1 MKEGKDY
8 LLVEDDLHP
17 DQFLIQLTS
26 SGYAGIVY
34 RYGKVSII
42 EEKNQARLKFVYQIK
57 SVPDIL
63 NVSHAAL
70 EKDPVFKNHIGEIL
84 ADILSNNNCK
94 IGRPND

>member
-1 MKEGKDY
+1 MIEGKDY

-26 SGYAGIVY
+26 RGYAGIIY

-42 EEKNQARLKFVYQIK
+42 EEGHRARLKFIYDIQ
-57 SVPDIL
+57 SVPDSFTSDSNTL
-63 NVSHAAL
+63 
-70 EKDPVFKNHIGEIL
+70 KDDPVFKNYIGEIL

-94 IGRPND
+94 IGRPHD

>member
-1 MKEGKDY
+1 MIEGKDY
-8 LLVEDDLHP
+8 LLVENDLHP

-34 RYGKVSII
+34 HYGKVSII

-70 EKDPVFKNHIGEIL
+70 EKDPVFKNHIGKIL

>member
-1 MKEGKDY
+1 
-8 LLVEDDLHP
+8 
-17 DQFLIQLTS
+17 
-26 SGYAGIVY
+26 
-34 RYGKVSII
+34 
-42 EEKNQARLKFVYQIK
+42 
-57 SVPDIL
+57 VPDIL